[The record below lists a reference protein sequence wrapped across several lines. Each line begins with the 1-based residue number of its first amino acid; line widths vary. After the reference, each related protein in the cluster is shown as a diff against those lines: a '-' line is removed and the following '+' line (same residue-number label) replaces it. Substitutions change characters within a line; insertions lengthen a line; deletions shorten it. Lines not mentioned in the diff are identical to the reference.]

1 MNAGRPPDPPDPP
14 GPVAPPVYDRIGRGY
29 STRRVADPR
38 WYAAIDAAL
47 GDAATVVNVGAGAG
61 SYEPADR
68 LTVAVEPSVE
78 MIRQRPPGAA
88 PVVRGVAEA
97 LPLPDGAVDAA
108 LAVLTTHHWTDGAA
122 GLAEL
127 RRVAC
132 RQVVVTWDPRA
143 VPRFWLV
150 ADYVPEIEA
159 HEAGLATLD
168 VVRSGLVA
176 ATVTPLPVPRDCTD
190 GVLAAYWA
198 RPEAYLDPGVRAG
211 MSGLSLLPADVVG
224 RAMAHL
230 SFDLASGA
238 WHERHG
244 HLLDLDAL
252 DVGYRIVV
260 GERSA

>member
-1 MNAGRPPDPPDPP
+1 VPA
-14 GPVAPPVYDRIGRGY
+14 PVYDRIGRGY
-29 STRRVADPR
+29 AARRVADPR
-38 WYAAIDAAL
+38 WQAAIDAAL

-68 LTVAVEPSVE
+68 ATVAVEPSTE

-108 LAVLTTHHWTDGAA
+108 LAVLTTHHWTDAAA

-127 RRVAC
+127 RRVAH
-132 RQVVVTWDPRA
+132 RQVVLTWDPRVVA
-143 VPRFWLV
+143 RFWLV
-150 ADYVPEIEA
+150 ADYVPEIAA

-168 VVRSGLVA
+168 AVRSGLGR
-176 ATVTPLPVPRDCTD
+176 ATVTPLTVPRDCTD
-190 GVLAAYWA
+190 GVLAAHWA

-211 MSGLSLLPADVVG
+211 MSGLSLLPADVVA
-224 RAMAHL
+224 RAMARL
-230 SFDLASGA
+230 SADLASGA

-244 HLLDLDAL
+244 HLLDLDAF